1 MPAPRKRGAL
11 KGARKVKRLLKRLP
25 DEVSAEMAA
34 VLKEHGPVITAYAK
48 AAAPQRSGALSRA
61 ISWKVLPK
69 SLSLRVGLLTKA
81 TSRKLFYARI
91 LEFGRKAQT
100 VVVKRR
106 TKTGR
111 VSAYRLRVKAISR
124 GRYDFLAGRAMT
136 FATSN
141 IRPALSKVWER
152 ALVKA
157 SSGGSDE

>member
-25 DEVSAEMAA
+25 DDVSAQMAA
-34 VLKEHGPVITAYAK
+34 VLKQHAPAITAYAK
-48 AAAPQRSGALSRA
+48 AAAPQRSGALARA

-69 SLSLRVGLLTKA
+69 SLSLRVGLLNKA
-81 TSRKLFYARI
+81 ISRKLFYARI

-111 VSAYRLRVKAISR
+111 VAYRLRVKPINR

-136 FATSN
+136 FATGT
-141 IRPALSKVWER
+141 IRPDLVKLWER
-152 ALVKA
+152 ALQRA
-157 SSGGSDE
+157 ASGGGDE